1 MNAPAS
7 IEARYLPPILQEIAE
22 LIGLP
27 ATLKLVKAY
36 GGTRLYVPKR
46 FDPDHPIVKLIG
58 HELAARLFERFGGQD
73 QFDVPK
79 AMIAVKAARDAT
91 IRAQRRDGYTHARLA
106 VLHGITERQVRNI
119 LGPEV
124 DDRQIGLF

>member
-1 MNAPAS
+1 MTDQ
-7 IEARYLPPILQEIAE
+7 IEARYLPPILQEIAA
-22 LIGLP
+22 LVGLP
-27 ATLKLVKAY
+27 ATLTLVKAY

-58 HELAARLFERFGGQD
+58 HELAARLFERFGGLD

-79 AMIAVKAARDAT
+79 AAIAVKAARDAV
-91 IRAQRRDGYTHARLA
+91 IRAQRRDGATHARLA
-106 VLHGITERQVRNI
+106 VLHRITERQVRNI

>member
-1 MNAPAS
+1 MNTE
-7 IEARYLPPILQEIAE
+7 IEARYLPPIVQEIAD

-27 ATLKLVKAY
+27 ATLKLVEAY

-58 HELAARLFERFGGQD
+58 HELAALLFARFGGQD
-73 QFDVPK
+73 QFDVPRCV
-79 AMIAVKAARDAT
+79 IAIKAARDKQ
-91 IRAQRRDGYTHARLA
+91 IRAERRDGTTHARLA
-106 VLHGITERQVRNI
+106 VKHGLSERQIRNI

-124 DDRQIGLF
+124 DDNQMGLF